1 MSLLKFLEDMS
12 EKSSGLHCNCGTY
25 CCVEL
30 LALLQLI
37 DLESMGLD
45 CDVQACDVI
54 SCPTW
59 ACVQLSPSA
68 EVVSFCHQKQSLREA
83 TFHPHSSPR
92 YFLSSRARRSS

>member
-1 MSLLKFLEDMS
+1 MNVAVKIFRGLS
-12 EKSSGLHCNCGTY
+12 EKSSGLHYNCSTH

-30 LALLQLI
+30 LALLKLV

-59 ACVQLSPSA
+59 ASCSRGPSA
-68 EVVSFCHQKQSLREA
+68 EVVSFCH
-83 TFHPHSSPR
+83 
-92 YFLSSRARRSS
+92 

>member
-1 MSLLKFLEDMS
+1 MSLLRFLEDMS
-12 EKSSGLHCNCGTY
+12 EESSGLHCNCSTH

-30 LALLQLI
+30 LALLKLV

-45 CDVQACDVI
+45 CDVQAFDII

-59 ACVQLSPSA
+59 AACSRGPSA
-68 EVVSFCHQKQSLREA
+68 EVVSFCHREQSLREA

-92 YFLSSRARRSS
+92 CFLSSGARRSS